1 MALKPMEFLKE
12 SEANRKIPSCVALK
26 DDLRGDTPDGG
37 DHGHGHG
44 RGYAHCGHG
53 PRDGA

>member
-12 SEANRKIPSCVALK
+12 SEANRKIPSCVVLK
-26 DDLRGDTPDGG
+26 DDLHGDTPDGG
-37 DHGHGHG
+37 DHGHG